1 MGLDAVRETPNIST
15 TSANLPVVFF
25 TPKRHRN
32 FDRIDTPRSG
42 DCRVVAATD
51 ASIEGVHG
59 ARDVF
64 DAIVEKF

>member
-1 MGLDAVRETPNIST
+1 MI
-15 TSANLPVVFF
+15 FF

-59 ARDVF
+59 ARDDF